1 MRKKIPSLNALKSF
15 EAAARHGSFC
25 NAADELCVSVSAIS
39 HQVKQLEQHLD
50 LELFLRKTRS
60 IELTKAGKQ
69 YYPVL
74 RDAFDKIADGTEAI
88 LKPHQP
94 DVLTIQLYST
104 FAIRWLIP
112 KLPSFQEKHP
122 NISVRLN
129 TSQWDVDFSHTDVDA
144 CVMIGNPSK
153 KGLHYTH
160 LFPCEIFPVCS
171 PSLLKNDQKLE
182 KPEQLKNF
190 SILQVY
196 PSKQDWYIW
205 LEKMGV
211 TNVDPEGGLQL
222 DSYENAL
229 TIAMQGMG
237 VALGMQPFVTEAL
250 ASGMLIEPFPELRVK
265 LHSQWYFVC
274 RKEKAK
280 EKKIALFEAWLLKEI
295 QKSAEHA

>member
-1 MRKKIPSLNALKSF
+1 
-15 EAAARHGSFC
+15 
-25 NAADELCVSVSAIS
+25 LCFGFS
-39 HQVKQLEQHLD
+39 
-50 LELFLRKTRS
+50 
-60 IELTKAGKQ
+60 TKAGKQ

-112 KLPSFQEKHP
+112 KLPSFQKKHP

-129 TSQWDVDFSHTDVDA
+129 TSQMDVDFKHSDVDA
-144 CVMIGNPSK
+144 CVMIGNPTQKS
-153 KGLHYTH
+153 LHYTP

-171 PSLLKNDQKLE
+171 PSLLKNNQELK
-182 KPEQLKNF
+182 KPEQLANF

-205 LEKMGV
+205 LETIRV

-222 DSYENAL
+222 DSYDHAL

-237 VALGMQPFVTEAL
+237 VALGMQVFVGEAL
-250 ASGMLIEPFPELRVK
+250 ASGMLIEPFPKLRVK
-265 LHSQWYFVC
+265 LDSQWYFVC
-274 RKEKAK
+274 RQEKAK
-280 EKKIALFEAWLLKEI
+280 EKKIALFEAWLLNEI
-295 QKSAEHA
+295 QKNAEYT